1 MFNVPKHE
9 EVVICLKEEI
19 QVLDKIC
26 LGMSYIALLAV
37 NSILMN
43 QQSILNKVSLSRII
57 HRRRSCINQL
67 IKMM

>member
-1 MFNVPKHE
+1 MFNVRKHE

-37 NSILMN
+37 NSTLMN
-43 QQSILNKVSLSRII
+43 QQSLLNKVSLSRII
-57 HRRRSCINQL
+57 HRRSCINQL

>member
-1 MFNVPKHE
+1 MFNVRKHE
-9 EVVICLKEEI
+9 EVVIYLKEEI

-43 QQSILNKVSLSRII
+43 QQRVLNKVSLSRII
-57 HRRRSCINQL
+57 HRRSCINQL

>member
-1 MFNVPKHE
+1 MFNVCKHE
-9 EVVICLKEEI
+9 EVVIYLKEEI

-43 QQSILNKVSLSRII
+43 QQRVLNKVSLSRII
-57 HRRRSCINQL
+57 HRRSCINQL

>member
-1 MFNVPKHE
+1 MFNVRKHE
-9 EVVICLKEEI
+9 EVVIYLKEEI

-43 QQSILNKVSLSRII
+43 KQHVLNKVSLSRII
-57 HRRRSCINQL
+57 HRRSCINQL